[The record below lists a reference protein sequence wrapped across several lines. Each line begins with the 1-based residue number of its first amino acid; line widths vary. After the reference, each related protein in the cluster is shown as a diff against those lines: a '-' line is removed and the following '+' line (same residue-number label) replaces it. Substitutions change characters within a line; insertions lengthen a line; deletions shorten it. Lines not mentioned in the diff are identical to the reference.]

1 MGPRTLLPRTLPPRT
16 LPPRTG
22 DSRAEGSRVPVP
34 RRQEDVVAGTAA
46 VAVSQGKRP
55 RACTAAATEPAPPSS
70 REAVA
75 ILEAD
80 HGGSSAIPHFPD
92 VKCGSRHTSVEQRQ
106 QIACNRNPG
115 DPPETEGAA
124 IFPHLYVD
132 LCACKK
138 SCLRGRAIAVRH
150 FEAVTLRQPS
160 QPRAMGQPRRDR
172 AAAAAALAE
181 EGGAAQLNPNPFG
194 EKDFDSSER
203 IRGSSSRRT
212 SACADAV
219 TPTSDSFPRSA

>member
-1 MGPRTLLPRTLPPRT
+1 MGPRTLLPQTLPPRT

-22 DSRAEGSRVPVP
+22 DSRAEGTRVPVP
-34 RRQEDVVAGTAA
+34 RRQEAVVAGTAA

-92 VKCGSRHTSVEQRQ
+92 VKCGSRHTPVEQRQ

-138 SCLRGRAIAVRH
+138 SCLLCGRQLCAITEIISITGNTRR
-150 FEAVTLRQPS
+150 LRSACGHGGPWVS
-160 QPRAMGQPRRDR
+160 LGETERRP
-172 AAAAAALAE
+172 AAALAA
-181 EGGAAQLNPNPFG
+181 EGGAAQ
-194 EKDFDSSER
+194 
-203 IRGSSSRRT
+203 
-212 SACADAV
+212 
-219 TPTSDSFPRSA
+219 